1 MYYVILGVIFVLLF
15 LLRKR
20 IIGGIVG
27 VVTLVLMIALS
38 IFLFDFFYTGVDLF
52 GNDRD
57 VRNIEQTQEVVEQ
70 YDETVKDPAKKAQDI
85 GDTIVNEGTKVN
97 DQLKETGA
105 GLDKKLGIE
114 KDDSNNNLWGADEQA
129 EQESENT
136 EATKSEET
144 EDSKQSGDEASET
157 SKESMNTN
165 KLSFGDLNKAEELWG
180 ISKED
185 ANFVR
190 SASPFNKGEFSNG
203 SITIVVEEDGV
214 TLR

>member
-1 MYYVILGVIFVLLF
+1 M
-15 LLRKR
+15 
-20 IIGGIVG
+20 
-27 VVTLVLMIALS
+27 
-38 IFLFDFFYTGVDLF
+38 
-52 GNDRD
+52 
-57 VRNIEQTQEVVEQ
+57 
-70 YDETVKDPAKKAQDI
+70 
-85 GDTIVNEGTKVN
+85 
-97 DQLKETGA
+97 
-105 GLDKKLGIE
+105 GIE

-144 EDSKQSGDEASET
+144 EDSKQSGDEESET
-157 SKESMNTN
+157 SKESMNMN
-165 KLSFGDLNKAEELWG
+165 KLTFGDLSKAEELWG

-190 SASPFNKGEFSNG
+190 SASPFNEGEFSNG